1 MNHQLTKEE
10 IEFIIIVG
18 MVVMGVLSLTVVGLI
33 VFLNYKKRK
42 MFKANKVQLV
52 PMPATKI
59 MMTLAPMMAAA
70 RGWKVGLDIESRIR
84 MANKYFQVAALLN

>member
-1 MNHQLTKEE
+1 
-10 IEFIIIVG
+10 
-18 MVVMGVLSLTVVGLI
+18 
-33 VFLNYKKRK
+33 

-59 MMTLAPMMAAA
+59 MMTLAPMMAVA